1 MLYVV
6 SFCVAVLAACGMDRV
21 VSGGVRRRYLIG
33 WIAAAALFAVVGLV
47 GGLTNVA
54 STIAGLERAD
64 WVQENA
70 PDVALGAVR
79 SFAFVA
85 VAVGLIWAISARRIS
100 YRLGAGLI
108 VAAAAIDLW
117 SIERAYWMFSPRA
130 AELYAT
136 DATIAYVKNQSQPGR
151 VIPLPLGGDLA
162 RGDPFLRP
170 GGQAN
175 GLMIDGVRST
185 LGYHGNQLGRYNDLL
200 GDGRQIANPNF
211 WALTNSRYWLT
222 NSDSLPIPGVR
233 RVVGPVRNAAGS
245 MVYLFELPGDNPLA
259 WVAPAIVKAPDEAVL
274 NTVLDPRFDV
284 RRAAL
289 FDPESNVTA
298 VSGSPLPPPSTT
310 KVSVS
315 RYEPGR
321 ISLALDTPA
330 AQGSALLVAENY
342 YPGWT
347 ATVNGQPAK
356 LGRAD
361 LTLIGVELPTGART
375 VELTFDSA
383 PYHTGKLITLGALAL
398 ATLWWLAGLFAE
410 RRTRV

>member
-1 MLYVV
+1 
-6 SFCVAVLAACGMDRV
+6 
-21 VSGGVRRRYLIG
+21 
-33 WIAAAALFAVVGLV
+33 
-47 GGLTNVA
+47 
-54 STIAGLERAD
+54 
-64 WVQENA
+64 
-70 PDVALGAVR
+70 
-79 SFAFVA
+79 
-85 VAVGLIWAISARRIS
+85 
-100 YRLGAGLI
+100 
-108 VAAAAIDLW
+108 
-117 SIERAYWMFSPRA
+117 
-130 AELYAT
+130 
-136 DATIAYVKNQSQPGR
+136 
-151 VIPLPLGGDLA
+151 
-162 RGDPFLRP
+162 
-170 GGQAN
+170 
-175 GLMIDGVRST
+175 
-185 LGYHGNQLGRYNDLL
+185 
-200 GDGRQIANPNF
+200 
-211 WALTNSRYWLT
+211 
-222 NSDSLPIPGVR
+222 
-233 RVVGPVRNAAGS
+233 
-245 MVYLFELPGDNPLA
+245 
-259 WVAPAIVKAPDEAVL
+259 VL